1 MNATPPSPAPETEA
15 PLAVQQLASQL
26 LTPEPLTPE
35 APTTTLLP
43 PDALTSEGAPSQGT
57 SPETPSHP
65 TPGREAPDTE
75 AFSRPTPGT
84 EAFGRSAPGS
94 EAFRRS
100 APGREAPG
108 ATAPGHTT
116 PSTTAP
122 RTEVPRTE
130 VPRTEGPDRTASG
143 IAPLRTAASGRTTPG
158 ATESDVAGAH
168 VTGAHVTD
176 PHAISP
182 HLPGTKVTNPGI
194 TGAGATTAGPA
205 DPTVPRQHAGPHD
218 PRPHRPVTAADPLD
232 DPDPQRAADA
242 AAVENL
248 LRCWVREKNLP
259 TPGSTT
265 LRVPLD
271 ASGTALLV
279 PVLYWSATGW
289 HRFGAPAL
297 EGLPATAPT
306 VDAVT
311 VAALLSRETGRPE
324 GTELVGRVADS
335 ARRTADFL
343 TERRHRPEPH
353 PDADLFLA
361 AEQSLLLGHPL
372 HPTPKSREGLSDA
385 EARLYSPEL
394 HGSFPLHWLAV
405 DSSLLAADSAWTE
418 QGRPVT
424 AEQLAAGL
432 AEGLPLPAG
441 TAPLPVHPW
450 QARELLH
457 RPDISALVDAGLLH
471 DLGLHGSPWHP
482 TSSVRTVHRPGARAM
497 LKLSLGLRIT
507 NSRRENL
514 RKELHRGVE
523 VHRLLRTGLVDEWQ
537 AAHPC
542 FDIVRDPAWLAV
554 DAPDGTPVP
563 GLDVMI
569 RHNPFGPGDDA
580 VCIASLTTPRPWPGA
595 SAMRSRLADVIGG
608 LAARTGRPT
617 TAVSA
622 EWFLR
627 YLDQVVRPVLWLDGH
642 AGIAL
647 EAHQQNTLVILDPDG
662 WPVGGRYRD
671 NQGYYF
677 RESHR
682 SELESRLPGIGA
694 ESDTFVSDQ
703 VTDERFAYYLG
714 INNVLGLIGAFGA
727 QHLADERVL
736 LAAFRSFLTSA
747 TSLGSPLPHRLL
759 EAATLRSKANL
770 LTRLHGM
777 DELVGPVDTQSV
789 YVTVT
794 NPLRT

>member
-1 MNATPPSPAPETEA
+1 MNATPPSPPPPTG
-15 PLAVQQLASQL
+15 S
-26 LTPEPLTPE
+26 PLTPGPL
-35 APTTTLLP
+35 ASPLLP
-43 PDALTSEGAPSQGT
+43 SEPFT
-57 SPETPSHP
+57 SPFLTATPRD
-65 TPGREAPDTE
+65 TP
-75 AFSRPTPGT
+75 
-84 EAFGRSAPGS
+84 
-94 EAFRRS
+94 
-100 APGREAPG
+100 
-108 ATAPGHTT
+108 T
-116 PSTTAP
+116 PSTAP
-122 RTEVPRTE
+122 HSHRTPTPDPSPHHLGTTGPAPSPRQPGTTVAEPCTPQPGTTVPE
-130 VPRTEGPDRTASG
+130 
-143 IAPLRTAASGRTTPG
+143 PG
-158 ATESDVAGAH
+158 AYAARATGPESGAYAARATGPESGTYPARSTGPEAGGHQSRVAG
-168 VTGAHVTD
+168 TD
-176 PHAISP
+176 QGGHHAPAS
-182 HLPGTKVTNPGI
+182 
-194 TGAGATTAGPA
+194 GPA
-205 DPTVPRQHAGPHD
+205 DPTVPRQHTGPYD
-218 PRPHRPVTAADPLD
+218 PRPHRPVADVDPLD

-242 AAVENL
+242 AATENL

-265 LRVPLD
+265 LRIPLD

-279 PVLYWSATGW
+279 PVRYWSPTGW
-289 HRFGAPAL
+289 HRFGAPSL
-297 EGLPATAPT
+297 EGLPATVPT

-324 GTELVGRVADS
+324 GTDLVGRVADS
-335 ARRTADFL
+335 TRRTAEFL
-343 TERRHRPEPH
+343 TERRHRPQPH

-405 DSSLLAADSAWTE
+405 DSSLLASDSAWTE
-418 QGRPVT
+418 QGRPVS
-424 AEQLAAGL
+424 AEQLALGL
-432 AEGLPLPAG
+432 AEGLPVPAG

-457 RPDISALVDAGLLH
+457 RPDIRALLDAGLLH
-471 DLGLHGSPWHP
+471 DLGPHGSSWHP

-537 AAHPC
+537 AAHPG

-563 GLDVMI
+563 GLDLMV
-569 RHNPFGPGDDA
+569 RHNPFGPSDDA
-580 VCIASLTTPRPWPGA
+580 VCIASLTAPRPWPG
-595 SAMRSRLADVIGG
+595 STTMRSRLADVIGR

-647 EAHQQNTLVILDPDG
+647 EAHQQNTLVLLDPDG

-694 ESDTFVSDQ
+694 HSDTFVSDQ
-703 VTDERFAYYLG
+703 ITDERFAYYLG

-736 LAAFRSFLTSA
+736 LAALRSFLTSA
-747 TSLGSPLPHRLL
+747 ISLGSPLPHRLL

-794 NPLRT
+794 NPLRS

>member
-1 MNATPPSPAPETEA
+1 MNATPTTQLTE
-15 PLAVQQLASQL
+15 PV
-26 LTPEPLTPE
+26 TH
-35 APTTTLLP
+35 
-43 PDALTSEGAPSQGT
+43 PDAE
-57 SPETPSHP
+57 E
-65 TPGREAPDTE
+65 
-75 AFSRPTPGT
+75 
-84 EAFGRSAPGS
+84 
-94 EAFRRS
+94 
-100 APGREAPG
+100 
-108 ATAPGHTT
+108 
-116 PSTTAP
+116 
-122 RTEVPRTE
+122 
-130 VPRTEGPDRTASG
+130 
-143 IAPLRTAASGRTTPG
+143 
-158 ATESDVAGAH
+158 
-168 VTGAHVTD
+168 
-176 PHAISP
+176 
-182 HLPGTKVTNPGI
+182 
-194 TGAGATTAGPA
+194 
-205 DPTVPRQHAGPHD
+205 PTVPRQHTGPSL
-218 PRPHRPVTAADPLD
+218 PRTSRPGAAPAADPHRPGTPAADPLD
-232 DPDPQRAADA
+232 DPDPQRAADT

-259 TPGSTT
+259 APDAGT
-265 LRVPLD
+265 LRIPLD

-279 PVLYWSATGW
+279 PVPYWSPTGW
-289 HRFGAPAL
+289 HRFGHPTL
-297 EGLPATAPT
+297 EGLPSSAPA

-311 VAALLSRETGRPE
+311 LAALLSRETGRTE
-324 GTELVGRVADS
+324 ATELVGRVADS

-343 TERRHRPEPH
+343 AAGRRDPRPH
-353 PDADLFLA
+353 PAADLFLA

-372 HPTPKSREGLSDA
+372 HPTPKSREGLSEA
-385 EARLYSPEL
+385 ESRLYSPEL
-394 HGSFPLHWLAV
+394 HGSFPLHWFAV
-405 DSSLLAADSAWTE
+405 DHALLASDSAWTE

-424 AEQLAAGL
+424 AEQLATGL
-432 AEGLPLPAG
+432 AEGLAHPTGTTPLP
-441 TAPLPVHPW
+441 LHPW

-457 RPDISALVDAGLLH
+457 RPDVQALLDQGLLH
-471 DLGLHGSPWHP
+471 DLGPHGSHWHP

-537 AAHPC
+537 AAHPG

-563 GLDVMI
+563 GLDLMI

-580 VCIASLTTPRPWPGA
+580 VCLAALTSPRPWPGTPGM
-595 SAMRSRLADVIGG
+595 SSRLADLVHR
-608 LAARTGRPT
+608 LSTRTGRPVP
-617 TAVSA
+617 AVAA

-647 EAHQQNTLVILDPDG
+647 EAHQQNTLVLLDADG
-662 WPVGGRYRD
+662 WPAGGRYRD

-682 SELESRLPGIGA
+682 AELESRLPGIGA
-694 ESDTFVSDQ
+694 DSDTFVSDQ

-727 QHLADERVL
+727 QHLADERIL

-747 TSLGSPLPHRLL
+747 TGLGSPLPHRLL

-770 LTRLHGM
+770 LTRLHGL

-789 YVTVT
+789 YVTIT
-794 NPLRT
+794 NPLRA